1 MANKKKNKMP
11 KPNKPRFS
19 GQVKGAAK
27 TAQSA
32 KVQQTLST
40 PQVGQRPGQVAT
52 VYAPDVTPPTPTPP
66 TPTRTTPK
74 IKGVGQG
81 IRVAGENGIS
91 KSDFKTIAEGHW

>member
-11 KPNKPRFS
+11 EPNKPRFS

-52 VYAPDVTPPTPTPP
+52 VYAPGVTPPSQPTPSQP
-66 TPTRTTPK
+66 TPE
-74 IKGVGQG
+74 IKGLNPAK
-81 IRVAGENGIS
+81 R
-91 KSDFKTIAEGHW
+91 